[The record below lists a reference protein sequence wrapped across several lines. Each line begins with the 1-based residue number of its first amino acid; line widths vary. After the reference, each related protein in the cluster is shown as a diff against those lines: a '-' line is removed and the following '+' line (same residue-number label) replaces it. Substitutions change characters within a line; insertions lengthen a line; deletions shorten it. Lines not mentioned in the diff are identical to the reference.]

1 MGFSDETPEYQACL
15 EFIEAISPKQTK
27 KKEEVVDLTS
37 LTDEEMAE
45 NNNDILLI
53 KGGKTQKLD
62 ADAEMSDEEHTK
74 QEDEMAKEVK
84 DK

>member
-1 MGFSDETPEYQACL
+1 M
-15 EFIEAISPKQTK
+15 
-27 KKEEVVDLTS
+27 DLTS

-62 ADAEMSDEEHTK
+62 ADAEIPDDEEHTK
-74 QEDEMAKEVK
+74 QEDEMTKEVK
-84 DK
+84 ENRMMCASHGDEKLKNLKLNGPMWTLKLNYQL

>member
-1 MGFSDETPEYQACL
+1 M
-15 EFIEAISPKQTK
+15 
-27 KKEEVVDLTS
+27 DLTS

-62 ADAEMSDEEHTK
+62 VEAEMPDDEEDTK
-74 QEDEMAKEVK
+74 QEDEITKEVK
-84 DK
+84 EK